1 MKNKSRRTRFPLLA
15 VLAAALLL
23 STMAADAAQ
32 LVTFY
37 RGQAIVVQSVQ
48 KRGSWYYFVLEGGGE
63 VGVPVSRVARIE
75 EYEAPPGVPT
85 ANQQPANVA
94 SAPPSPSPEVPQ
106 GLTQQPAL
114 GYPSPGPVSATAPTQ
129 GGFQSPQQQPNLA
142 GEDIEAWRSRARQA
156 GPLRKVD
163 GRSSGPGAA
172 AGQLGRVPFG
182 RQPGGGP
189 LPLRR
194 PPQQQN
200 PPNQ

>member
-1 MKNKSRRTRFPLLA
+1 MKTKSRRTRFPLLA

-23 STMAADAAQ
+23 STTTADAAQ

-37 RGQAIVVQSVQ
+37 RGQAIVVQSVE
-48 KRGSWYYFVLEGGGE
+48 KRGAWYYFVLEGGGE

-75 EYEAPPGVPT
+75 EYEAPPGAPT
-85 ANQQPANVA
+85 ANPQPANVA
-94 SAPPSPSPEVPQ
+94 SAPPSPSPAVPQ
-106 GLTQQPAL
+106 GVTQQPAL
-114 GYPSPGPVSATAPTQ
+114 GYPSPGPVSATVPTQ
-129 GGFQSPQQQPNLA
+129 NGFPSPQPQPNLA
-142 GEDIEAWRSRARQA
+142 GPESEDWRSRVRQQGA
-156 GPLRKVD
+156 LRKVE
-163 GRSSGPGAA
+163 GRPSGPGAA
-172 AGQLGRVPFG
+172 AGQAGRTPFG